1 MIERYTRP
9 EMGRIWSDDNR
20 LRAMLRVEVE
30 LLKVLAPKK
39 GIPARELQA
48 LNRLMEK
55 SLLDASRRKESSAGH
70 EVIGMISAVAGELKK
85 QAPKVDRYLHYGLTS
100 SDVLDT
106 SMALQLRDAADL
118 LISGL
123 ERAAGRLKTL
133 AKKHERTWMVGR
145 THGVHAEPITFG
157 IKVAGW
163 HAEAVRGLK
172 RLRAARETIAYG
184 QISGAVGAF
193 TQLSPDVEA
202 DILDALGLRPEPV
215 STQVIPRDR
224 YADYFHALVLTACAI
239 ERVALEIRH
248 LQKTE
253 VLELEE
259 PFSDGQKGS
268 SAMPHKRNPVL
279 CENLCGLARLIRGY
293 ESTVTE
299 NCALWHERDIS
310 HSSNERVILPDA
322 HIVLD
327 FMLDRFVKVLD
338 GLQVYPERM
347 KKNLESSHGLVFS
360 QTVLLRL
367 IDAGLGRLE
376 AYDLVQRCAMKTWK
390 GEGSLRH
397 TLGADPEVTKRLSAR
412 ELDACFSLEPYAASA
427 REILKRGGCL

>member
-9 EMGRIWSDDNR
+9 EMGRIWSDDHR

-55 SLLDASRRKESSAGH
+55 SLLDASRRKESMAGH

-118 LISGL
+118 LIAGQ
-123 ERAAGRLKTL
+123 ERVAGRLKTL

-224 YADYFHALVLTACAI
+224 YADYFHALVLTACAV

-279 CENLCGLARLIRGY
+279 CENLSGLARLIRGY

-338 GLQVYPERM
+338 GLQVNPERM

-390 GEGSLRH
+390 GEGSLRQ
-397 TLGADPEVTKRLSAR
+397 TLGADVEVTKRLSAR

>member
-9 EMGRIWSDDNR
+9 AMGRIWSDENR
-20 LRAMLRVEVE
+20 LRAMLRVEEE
-30 LLKVLAPKK
+30 LLKAIAPKK
-39 GIPARELQA
+39 GIPARELAA
-48 LNRLMEK
+48 LRRLMEK
-55 SLLDASRRKESSAGH
+55 SLLEASRRKESTAGH

-118 LISGL
+118 LVEDWEKVAS
-123 ERAAGRLKTL
+123 RLKAL
-133 AKKHERTWMVGR
+133 AKKHQRTWMVGR

-163 HAEAVRGLK
+163 HAEAVRNLK

-193 TQLSPDVEA
+193 TQLSPEVEA
-202 DILDALGLRPEPV
+202 EVLEALGLRPEPV

-224 YADYFHALVLTACAI
+224 YAEYFHALVLSACAI

-259 PFSDGQKGS
+259 PFTEGQKGS

-279 CENLCGLARLIRGY
+279 CENLSGLARLIRTY
-293 ESTVTE
+293 ESAVTE
-299 NCALWHERDIS
+299 NCGLWHERDIS
-310 HSSNERVILPDA
+310 HSSNERIIMPDA
-322 HIVLD
+322 HIALD
-327 FMLDRFVKVLD
+327 FMLDRLAKILD

-367 IDAGLGRLE
+367 IDSGLGRLE
-376 AYDLVQRCAMKTWK
+376 AYDIVQRNAMKTWK
-390 GEGSLRH
+390 GEGNLRQ
-397 TLGADPEVTKRLSAR
+397 TLGSDPEVTKRLSAH

>member
-9 EMGRIWSDDNR
+9 AMGKIWSDDHR
-20 LRAMLRVEVE
+20 LSAMLRVEEE
-30 LLKVLAPKK
+30 LLKALSAEK
-39 GIPARELQA
+39 GISAGELKT
-48 LNRLMEK
+48 LRR
-55 SLLDASRRKESSAGH
+55 LLDKSMLEASRRKESTAGH

-85 QAPKVDRYLHYGLTS
+85 DAPKVDRYLHYGMTS

-106 SMALQLRDAADL
+106 ALALQLRDAADL
-118 LISGL
+118 LVEGW
-123 ERAAGRLKTL
+123 EEAARRLKAL
-133 AKKHERTWMVGR
+133 ARKHERTWMVGR

-163 HAEAVRGLK
+163 HAEAQRCLK
-172 RLRAARETIAYG
+172 RMRAARETIAYG
-184 QISGAVGAF
+184 KVSGAVGAF
-193 TQLSPDVEA
+193 SQLPSEIEA
-202 DILDALGLRPEPV
+202 EVLDALGLRPEPV

-224 YADYFHALVLTACAI
+224 VAEYFHALVLSACAI
-239 ERVALEIRH
+239 ERIALEIRH

-253 VLELEE
+253 CLELEE
-259 PFSDGQKGS
+259 PFSEGQKGS

-293 ESTVTE
+293 ETIVTE

-310 HSSNERVILPDA
+310 HSSNERIVMPDA
-322 HIVLD
+322 HVALD
-327 FMLDRFVKVLD
+327 FMLDRLCRVLD

-347 KKNLESSHGLVFS
+347 KRNLESSQGLVFS
-360 QTVLLRL
+360 QKVLLRL

-376 AYDLVQRCAMKTWK
+376 AYDLVQRNAMKTWK
-390 GEGSLRH
+390 GDGPLRRA
-397 TLGADPEVTKRLSAR
+397 LGADPEVTKRLSPK
-412 ELDACFSLEPYAASA
+412 ELDACFSLEPYGAAA